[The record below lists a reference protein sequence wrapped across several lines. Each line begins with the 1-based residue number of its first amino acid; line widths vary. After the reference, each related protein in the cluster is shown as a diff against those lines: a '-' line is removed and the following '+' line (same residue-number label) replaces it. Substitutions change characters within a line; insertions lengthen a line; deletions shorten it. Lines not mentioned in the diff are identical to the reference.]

1 MKYKN
6 KKMEEQI
13 MEQTYNTRSSANEAK
28 KKELAPKLALA
39 FAIAC
44 ICILVIIASNASK
57 YKAESIRRKAR
68 ASENTQEV
76 LKEEAV
82 NTLEVSEE
90 EVENTPE
97 VSKEDEGKTEEVLLD
112 TEEEDTIAS
121 VEEATLSAE
130 GPSDTYYYHI
140 SEEDRIIIAKA
151 VWAEA
156 RGECFEGK
164 VAVAAVIL
172 NRYYSEERCFDRE
185 SIFSVVTQRGQFANI
200 EKVTME
206 NLEKNPECIRA
217 VEAACKGWDP
227 TRVMFENGALYFYAP
242 KGVSGYQAEIREGIR
257 VLAIGNHNFHYDF
270 NKVS

>member
-1 MKYKN
+1 
-6 KKMEEQI
+6 

-28 KKELAPKLALA
+28 KREVASKLSLA

-44 ICILVIIASNASK
+44 ICILAIIASNVSK
-57 YKAESIRRKAR
+57 YKAESIKKAR

-76 LKEEAV
+76 FKKEAV
-82 NTLEVSEE
+82 NTVEVSEE
-90 EVENTPE
+90 EVEDTSE
-97 VSKEDEGKTEEVLLD
+97 VSNEDEENHDEVFSNIEKEDNVN
-112 TEEEDTIAS
+112 S

-140 SEEDRIIIAKA
+140 SEEDRIIIAKV

-172 NRYYSEERCFDRE
+172 NRYYSEERCFDRD

-200 EKVTME
+200 KKVTME

-227 TRVMFENGALYFYAP
+227 TRAMFENGALYFYAP

-257 VLAIGNHNFHYDF
+257 VYVIGNHNFHYDF